1 MTSIEATPQFRAPF
15 GICGKLN
22 PRGIPEVT
30 FIDDV
35 EDFVKNAKKELPT
48 VTTEVLIKSFNT
60 MYSKY
65 KLMEVHLL
73 KNKGH
78 MKNKIPDLRSTLD
91 MVHQLIKKRDA
102 GEIMKTKFNLAD
114 NVYADAEVE
123 GNGTV
128 CLWMGA
134 NVMLEFTYE
143 EAVDLLEKNLAE
155 ATRKLKEFNEDL
167 DFLKDQITTAEVSMA
182 RVYNHDVK
190 VRRQE
195 RDATE
200 ANA

>member
-1 MTSIEATPQFRAPF
+1 
-15 GICGKLN
+15 
-22 PRGIPEVT
+22 
-30 FIDDV
+30 
-35 EDFVKNAKKELPT
+35 
-48 VTTEVLIKSFNT
+48 
-60 MYSKY
+60 
-65 KLMEVHLL
+65 
-73 KNKGH
+73 
-78 MKNKIPDLRSTLD
+78 
-91 MVHQLIKKRDA
+91 
-102 GEIMKTKFNLAD
+102 MKTKFNLAD

-123 GNGTV
+123 GNGFV

-190 VRRQE
+190 S
-195 RDATE
+195 A
-200 ANA
+200 AAGA